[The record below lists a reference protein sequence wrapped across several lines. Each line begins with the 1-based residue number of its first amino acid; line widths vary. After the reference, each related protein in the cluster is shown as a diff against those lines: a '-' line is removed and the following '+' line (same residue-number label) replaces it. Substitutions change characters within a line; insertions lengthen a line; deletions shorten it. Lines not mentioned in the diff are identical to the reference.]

1 MHARPKRPAKKAPPP
16 EKYRLRQIIRTN
28 QSTIQMEQILDRFL
42 RYTKVDTQSNEES
55 ESQPSTARQLNLLKL
70 LCKELNEL
78 GVEATLDEY
87 GYVMGRIPSNV
98 EGNVPAVGF
107 IAHVDTAPDASGENV
122 KAQIIRN
129 YDGSDIPL
137 KGVPGLSLKP
147 SEFPEL
153 LAHVGETIITT
164 DGTTLL
170 GADDKAGVA
179 EIMDAVQYIMA
190 HPEFKHG
197 PIRIGFTPDEE
208 IGRGVVKF
216 DVARFDAEYAYTMDG
231 GDVGELEFENFN
243 AASAK
248 IHIQGSN
255 VHPGTAKGKMR
266 NAILIGQEF
275 NNLLPVEQ
283 RPEYTEGYEG
293 FFHLI
298 SFKGSVEEADFA
310 YIIRDHDRGKFEE
323 KKLAMQRCA
332 DFINAKYGAGTAT
345 LVLKD
350 QYYNMREQVEP
361 HYRIIEIAMKAI
373 SDAGIEPRV
382 QPIRGGTDGAN
393 LSFRGL
399 PCPNIF
405 AGGLNFHGKMEW
417 VPLESMQ
424 KASQVILNILQ
435 GFLNF

>member
-1 MHARPKRPAKKAPPP
+1 M
-16 EKYRLRQIIRTN
+16 
-28 QSTIQMEQILDRFL
+28 
-42 RYTKVDTQSNEES
+42 
-55 ESQPSTARQLNLLKL
+55 NLLRL
-70 LCKELNEL
+70 LTEELNSL

-98 EGNVPAVGF
+98 EEDVPAVGF
-107 IAHVDTAPDASGENV
+107 IAHVDTAPDASGKDV
-122 KAQIIRN
+122 KPQIIKD

-137 KGVPGLSLKP
+137 KGVPGLALKT

-153 LAHVGETIITT
+153 LAHKGETIITT

-216 DVARFDAEYAYTMDG
+216 DVPKFDATYAYTMDG
-231 GDVGELEFENFN
+231 GEVGELEFENFN

-248 IHIQGSN
+248 IHVQGCN
-255 VHPGTAKGKMR
+255 VHPGYAKGKMR
-266 NAILIGQEF
+266 NAILIAQEL
-275 NNLLPVEQ
+275 NSLLPADQ
-283 RPEYTEGYEG
+283 RPEHTQDYEG

-298 SFKGSVEEADFA
+298 SIKGSVEEADIA
-310 YIIRDHDRGKFEE
+310 YIIRDHSRELFE
-323 KKLAMQRCA
+323 KKKAVMQECV
-332 DFINAKYGAGTAT
+332 DFINSRYGEGTAT
-345 LVLKD
+345 AVIKD
-350 QYYNMREQVEP
+350 QYYNMRGQVEP
-361 HYRIIEIAMKAI
+361 HYQLIEIAMKAI
-373 SDAGIEPRV
+373 ADAGVTPKV

-405 AGGLNFHGKMEW
+405 AGGLNFHGKFEW

-424 KASQVILNILQ
+424 KASKVILNILAAFVV
-435 GFLNF
+435 GE

>member
-1 MHARPKRPAKKAPPP
+1 
-16 EKYRLRQIIRTN
+16 
-28 QSTIQMEQILDRFL
+28 
-42 RYTKVDTQSNEES
+42 
-55 ESQPSTARQLNLLKL
+55 
-70 LCKELNEL
+70 
-78 GVEATLDEY
+78 
-87 GYVMGRIPSNV
+87 MGRIPSNV
-98 EGNVPAVGF
+98 EGDVPAVGF
-107 IAHVDTAPDASGENV
+107 IAHVDTAPDASGKDV
-122 KAQIIRN
+122 KPQIIKD

-137 KGVPGLSLKP
+137 KGVPGLALKT

-153 LAHVGETIITT
+153 LAHKGETIITT

-216 DVARFDAEYAYTMDG
+216 DVPKFDATYAYTMDG
-231 GDVGELEFENFN
+231 GEVGELEFENFN

-248 IHIQGSN
+248 IHIQGCN
-255 VHPGTAKGKMR
+255 VHPGYAKGKMR
-266 NAILIGQEF
+266 NAILIAQEL
-275 NNLLPVEQ
+275 NSLLPAEQ
-283 RPEYTEGYEG
+283 RPERTQDYEG

-298 SFKGSVEEADFA
+298 SIKGSVEEADIA
-310 YIIRDHDRGKFEE
+310 YIIRDHSRELFE
-323 KKLAMQRCA
+323 KKKAIMQECV
-332 DFINAKYGAGTAT
+332 DFINSRYGEGTAAA
-345 LVLKD
+345 VIKD
-350 QYYNMREQVEP
+350 QYYNMRGQVEP
-361 HYRIIEIAMKAI
+361 HYQIIEIAMKAI
-373 SDAGIEPRV
+373 ADAGVTPKV

-405 AGGLNFHGKMEW
+405 AGGLNFHGKFEW

-424 KASQVILNILQ
+424 KASAVILNIIKLYAE
-435 GFLNF
+435 

>member
-1 MHARPKRPAKKAPPP
+1 M
-16 EKYRLRQIIRTN
+16 
-28 QSTIQMEQILDRFL
+28 
-42 RYTKVDTQSNEES
+42 
-55 ESQPSTARQLNLLKL
+55 NLLRL
-70 LCKELNEL
+70 LTKELNDL

-98 EGNVPAVGF
+98 EKDVPAVGF

-122 KAQIIRN
+122 KAQIIKD

-137 KGVPGLSLKP
+137 KGVPGLALKT

-153 LAHVGETIITT
+153 LAHKGETIITT

-179 EIMDAVQYIMA
+179 EIMDAVQYIVT

-216 DVARFDAEYAYTMDG
+216 DVAKFDATYAYTMDG
-231 GDVGELEFENFN
+231 GEVGELEFENFN

-248 IHIQGSN
+248 IHIQGCN
-255 VHPGTAKGKMR
+255 VHPGYAKGKMR
-266 NAILIGQEF
+266 NAILIAQEL
-275 NNLLPVEQ
+275 NSLLPADQ
-283 RPEYTEGYEG
+283 RPEHTQDYEG

-298 SFKGSVEEADFA
+298 SIKGSVEEADIA
-310 YIIRDHDRGKFEE
+310 YIIRDHSRELFE
-323 KKLAMQRCA
+323 KKKAVMQECV
-332 DFINAKYGAGTAT
+332 DFINSRYGAGTAT
-345 LVLKD
+345 AVIKD

-361 HYRIIEIAMKAI
+361 HYQIIEIAMKAI
-373 SDAGIEPRV
+373 ADAGVTPKV

-405 AGGLNFHGKMEW
+405 AGGLNFHGKFEW
-417 VPLESMQ
+417 VPLESME
-424 KASQVILNILQ
+424 KASQVILNILSE
-435 GFLNF
+435 FAS